1 MDCFKLTL
9 LGTRTYAS
17 HGFQDGSLHVN
28 LQSLQVRIFLFLILQ
43 NKLLFLFDTRCY
55 LTDDEETPGRHFE
68 PIRFCLMIID
78 HERAMLSKQSKL
90 QL

>member
-28 LQSLQVRIFLFLILQ
+28 LESLQVRIFPFFNFIEQ
-43 NKLLFLFDTRCY
+43 TFIFV
-55 LTDDEETPGRHFE
+55 
-68 PIRFCLMIID
+68 
-78 HERAMLSKQSKL
+78 
-90 QL
+90 